1 MEALVGLE
9 LQRRPPGRAIIL
21 SPFLPAASVFEPLVY
36 FKFIF
41 FFVAFGR
48 EASSRLLAFACITP
62 RPRREAAPRPAS
74 PRPASC
80 PRPGGG
86 TAGRSRGAGGCWAPP
101 GLAATPA
108 PCCGQPCRPVF
119 LLLLNFFIVPPSFPP
134 PPSSSAFLHTRGFSR
149 PGSPKVWPESRQI
162 MGGRMESCVNGF
174 GGKTSTYRT
183 KVLPVLER
191 EACM

>member
-134 PPSSSAFLHTRGFSR
+134 LPPALPFSTPGGFHG
-149 PGSPKVWPESRQI
+149 PGARKSGPRA
-162 MGGRMESCVNGF
+162 
-174 GGKTSTYRT
+174 GK
-183 KVLPVLER
+183 
-191 EACM
+191 